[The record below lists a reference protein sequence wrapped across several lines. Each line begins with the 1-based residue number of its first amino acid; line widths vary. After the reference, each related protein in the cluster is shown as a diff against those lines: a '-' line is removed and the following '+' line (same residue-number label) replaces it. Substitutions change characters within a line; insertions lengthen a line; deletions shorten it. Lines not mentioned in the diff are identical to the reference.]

1 MTQKKYFFAT
11 EMCIQV
17 HANTLITHRSLPL
30 LLIFQQSRGVGAWA
44 MGVEV
49 LFITGMASCSLNSE
63 TLKALA
69 SCRPGSME
77 MNQPLLPP
85 ASIF

>member
-69 SCRPGSME
+69 SCRPE
-77 MNQPLLPP
+77 VWR
-85 ASIF
+85 